1 MHAWK
6 RLLATSLISAVAAP
20 THAAEPRC
28 PGGDTWRLVVGAEQ
42 ALAIADWPEATRLY
56 ACAAAKSSD
65 PALAERATRTAYENH
80 QFERAVATARRWR
93 ELAPDSEVARR
104 HLATSLLRLYDD
116 EAAGQ
121 EFAELLNTSYADRAR
136 GYIVLLGVLAEESND
151 TGAARIMDRLATA
164 DPGSAEAQYAAAVL
178 WLRADDAGRAL
189 AAARRALELRAGWRM
204 AELVVVGAESK
215 LGRHEDALATA
226 ARLAADGDPHS
237 KLTYAWLLLERDRRD
252 DATQVF
258 EDLRDPGGAA
268 AGDALDGLAAIAL
281 EERRFDD
288 AERLLNE
295 AARDPKQID
304 LAQWRLARI
313 ADERGERA
321 VAARMY
327 QRITTGPRAVVSQL
341 RAYRLWRELGETE
354 RAELLLDDFLA
365 LSPADTGEVASG
377 VASILVEEGRGPE
390 AIKLIDR
397 AYARLPDDGLLLA
410 RAFLLERLDRV
421 PEAVAEIRRVL
432 ARRRGDPVVQNA
444 LGYTLVD
451 RTRSI
456 AEGHRLIEDALA
468 AKPDSYAVQ
477 DSMGWALVRLG
488 RLEEGKA
495 WLETAWKNSEDPE
508 VAAHLGE
515 TLWLMGKVDEARRIW
530 DEALR
535 QNPDSRPL
543 LRAIERHRK

>member
-6 RLLATSLISAVAAP
+6 RLLATVLIPAAAVPA
-20 THAAEPRC
+20 HAAEPRC
-28 PGGDTWRLVVGAEQ
+28 PGGETWQIVVGAEQ
-42 ALAIADWPEATRLY
+42 ALALADWPEATRLY
-56 ACAAAKSSD
+56 ACAVAKSDD
-65 PALAERATRTAYENH
+65 PALAERATRISFENH
-80 QFERAVATARRWR
+80 QFARALTAARRWR
-93 ELAPDSEVARR
+93 ELAPESEVARR

-116 EAAGQ
+116 EAAGL
-121 EFAELLNTSYADRAR
+121 EFAELLKTSYADRAR
-136 GYIVLLGVLAEESND
+136 GTIVLLGILAEETNE

-164 DPGSAEAQYAAAVL
+164 DPANAEAQYAAAVL

-204 AELVVVGAESK
+204 AELVVVGAEAK

-237 KLTYAWLLLERDRRD
+237 NLTHAWLLLEHDRRD
-252 DATQVF
+252 EALQVF
-258 EDLRDPGGAA
+258 EKLRGPGGPA

-281 EERRFDD
+281 EERRIDD

-295 AARDPKQID
+295 AARDPKQLD
-304 LAQWRLARI
+304 LAQWRLAGI
-313 ADERGERA
+313 AEERGERA
-321 VAARMY
+321 GAARMY

-341 RAYRLWRELGETE
+341 RAYRLWRELGESE
-354 RAELLLDDFLA
+354 RAELLIDEYLA
-365 LSPADTGEVASG
+365 MSPADTREVASG
-377 VASILVEEGRGPE
+377 VASILVEEGRGEE
-390 AIKLIDR
+390 AIALIDR

-421 PEAVAEIRRVL
+421 PEAVAEMRRVL
-432 ARRRGDPVVQNA
+432 ARRRSDPVVQNA

-451 RTRSI
+451 RTRSV
-456 AEGHRLIEDALA
+456 AEGHRLIKDALA
-468 AKPDSYAVQ
+468 AQPDSYAVQ

-488 RLEEGKA
+488 RLEEGKV
-495 WLETAWKNSEDPE
+495 WLENAWKNSADPE

-515 TLWLMGKVDEARRIW
+515 TLWLMGQTDEARRIW
-530 DEALR
+530 DDALR

-543 LRAIERHRK
+543 LRAIERRPK

>member
-6 RLLATSLISAVAAP
+6 RLLATLLVPAAALP
-20 THAAEPRC
+20 AHAAEPRC
-28 PGGDTWRLVVGAEQ
+28 PGGENWQTVVGAEQ
-42 ALAIADWPEATRLY
+42 ALALADWPEATRLY
-56 ACAAAKSSD
+56 ACAVAKSDD
-65 PALAERATRTAYENH
+65 PALAERATRIAFENH
-80 QFERAVATARRWR
+80 QFERALTAARRWR
-93 ELAPDSEVARR
+93 ELAPESEVARR
-104 HLATSLLRLYDD
+104 HVATSLLRLHDD
-116 EAAGQ
+116 EAAGL
-121 EFAELLNTSYADRAR
+121 EFAELLKTSYADRAR
-136 GYIVLLGVLAEESND
+136 GYIVLLGILAEETNA
-151 TGAARIMDRLATA
+151 TGAARIMGRLASA
-164 DPGSAEAQYAAAVL
+164 DPASAEAQYAAAVL

-204 AELVVVGAESK
+204 AELVVVGAEAK

-237 KLTYAWLLLERDRRD
+237 NLTHAWLLLEHDRRD
-252 DATQVF
+252 EALQVF
-258 EDLRDPGGAA
+258 EKLRVPGGGA

-295 AARDPKQID
+295 AARDPKQRD
-304 LAQWRLARI
+304 LAQWRLAGI
-313 ADERGERA
+313 AEERGERA
-321 VAARMY
+321 AAARMY

-341 RAYRLWRELGETE
+341 RAYRLWRELGESE
-354 RAELLLDDFLA
+354 RAELLIDEYLA
-365 LSPADTGEVASG
+365 MSPADTREVASG
-377 VASILVEEGRGPE
+377 VASILVEEGRGDE
-390 AIKLIDR
+390 AIQLIDR

-421 PEAVAEIRRVL
+421 PEAVAEMRRVL
-432 ARRRGDPVVQNA
+432 ARRRSDPVVLNA

-456 AEGHRLIEDALA
+456 AEGHRLIKEALA
-468 AKPDSYAVQ
+468 AQPDSYAVQ

-488 RLEEGKA
+488 RLEEGKV
-495 WLETAWKNSEDPE
+495 WLENAWKNSEDPE

-515 TLWLMGKVDEARRIW
+515 TLWLMGRVDEARRIW
-530 DEALR
+530 DDALR

-543 LRAIERHRK
+543 RRAIERHPK

>member
-1 MHAWK
+1 MHAWM
-6 RLLATSLISAVAAP
+6 RLLAILLISAAAVP
-20 THAAEPRC
+20 ARAAEPRC
-28 PGGDTWRLVVGAEQ
+28 PGGDTWQLVVGAEQ
-42 ALAIADWPEATRLY
+42 ALAIADWPQATRLY
-56 ACAAAKSSD
+56 ACAAVKSDD
-65 PALAERATRTAYENH
+65 PALAERATSTAYDNH
-80 QFERAVATARRWR
+80 QLELAIATARRWR

-104 HLATSLLRLYDD
+104 YLATSLLRLHDD
-116 EAAGQ
+116 EAAGL

-136 GYIVLLGVLAEESND
+136 GYIVLLGILAEETNE
-151 TGAARIMDRLATA
+151 TGAARVMDRLASA
-164 DPGSAEAQYAAAVL
+164 DPGSAEAQYASAVL

-189 AAARRALELRAGWRM
+189 AAAQRALELRAGWRM

-215 LGRHEDALATA
+215 SGRHEDALATA

-237 KLTYAWLLLERDRRD
+237 KLTHAWLLLEHERRD
-252 DATQVF
+252 EALQVF
-258 EDLRDPGGAA
+258 EDLRDSGGAA

-281 EERRFDD
+281 DERRFDD

-295 AARDPKQID
+295 AARDPKQQDI
-304 LAQWRLARI
+304 AQWRLAGI
-313 ADERGERA
+313 AEERGERA
-321 VAARMY
+321 AAARMY
-327 QRITTGPRAVVSQL
+327 QHITTGPRAVVSQL

-354 RAELLLDDFLA
+354 RAELLIDDYLA
-365 LSPADTGEVASG
+365 MSPADTREVASG
-377 VASILVEEGRGPE
+377 IASILVEEGRGEE
-390 AIKLIDR
+390 AIGLIDR

-421 PEAVAEIRRVL
+421 PEAVAEMRRVL
-432 ARRRGDPVVQNA
+432 ARRPGDPVVQNA

-451 RTRSI
+451 RTRST

-468 AKPDSYAVQ
+468 AQPDSYAVQ

-495 WLETAWKNSEDPE
+495 WLENAWKNSEDPE

-515 TLWLMGKVDEARRIW
+515 TLWLMGRIDEARRIW

-543 LRAIERHRK
+543 LRAIERHPK